1 MPFFLDFVPE
11 IMKNIILESTDSTNK
26 VAYKLALEG
35 AAHGS
40 SVMAKM
46 QTAGR
51 GRLGKSWVSISGK
64 GLYYSLILRPDI
76 DLLDFSKVTLLAG
89 LIVSDVLED
98 MYGIPIGL
106 KWPNDLYVGGK
117 KLGGIL
123 VESSPLNC
131 EETDRFMV
139 VGIGVNV
146 NHGNLDFPAEI
157 RSTSTSLNL
166 EMNKDFEN
174 SLIITAVQEKM
185 LLRIKEIEK
194 KGFNEVLIDWKKKDV
209 LIGKTVEMVNSK
221 EEVVSG
227 VALGIDNEG
236 ILKVRDTEGICH
248 KILSG
253 DVRLAQKKAT

>member
-1 MPFFLDFVPE
+1 
-11 IMKNIILESTDSTNK
+11 MKNITLESTDSTNK

-35 AAHGS
+35 AEHGS
-40 SVMAKM
+40 SVMAKT

-51 GRLGKSWVSISGK
+51 GRLGKFWVSVSGK
-64 GLYYSLILRPDI
+64 GLYYSLILRPNL

-89 LIVSDVLED
+89 LVVSDVLED
-98 MYGIPIGL
+98 MYEIPIGL

-146 NHGNLDFPAEI
+146 NHCNLDFPEDI
-157 RSTSTSLNL
+157 RSASTSLNIESTKHL
-166 EMNKDFEN
+166 GI
-174 SLIITAVQEKM
+174 SLIIAAVQEKM
-185 LLRIKEIEK
+185 LSRINEVEE
-194 KGFNEVLIDWKKKDV
+194 KGFNEVLSDWKQKDV
-209 LIGKTVEMVNSK
+209 LIGKIVEMVNSK

-236 ILKVRDTEGICH
+236 ILQVRDTEGICH
-248 KILSG
+248 QILSG
-253 DVRLAQKKAT
+253 DVRLAQKRQLNQN